1 MERTEK
7 VSCNLLGP
15 TALGFRH
22 RDDILEVTRL
32 LEGMGIAVN
41 AVAPM
46 GASPADIARLGAA
59 HFNVLL
65 YPETG
70 ESAARWA
77 EKTLKQPYTKT
88 VPIGVGATRD
98 FVAEVAALAGVAPV
112 ADDSRLRQPWWSASV
127 DSTYP
132 HRQARVPVRRRNPCD
147 RGGPRRARR
156 DGLRGGGHGLLQPR
170 IRPPHARGRQGLR
183 ARGARDRRL
192 PRSRGRPFRRSRP
205 S

>member
-1 MERTEK
+1 M
-7 VSCNLLGP
+7 
-15 TALGFRH
+15 
-22 RDDILEVTRL
+22 TRL

-112 ADDSRLRQPWWSASV
+112 ADDSRLRQP
-127 DSTYP
+127 
-132 HRQARVPVRRRNPCD
+132 
-147 RGGPRRARR
+147 GGR
-156 DGLRGGGHGLLQPR
+156 
-170 IRPPHARGRQGLR
+170 
-183 ARGARDRRL
+183 
-192 PRSRGRPFRRSRP
+192 PRSIPPTSP
-205 S
+205 ASACSCSATQPM